1 MDKKKVLAVDDD
13 LNLRTFY
20 EMVLEDSGFEVKT
33 AEDGLFGTAACQN
46 WKPDLLIL
54 DWDMPGGG
62 GKRVFQSIRE
72 LLKIPVPVLFITGT
86 SEDLSVD
93 LTLEKVLV
101 LKKPIEVE
109 RLISAVNFLLR

>member
-1 MDKKKVLAVDDD
+1 MDKKKILAVDDD
-13 LNLRTFY
+13 PNLRSFY
-20 EMVLEDSGFEVKT
+20 GLVLEDYGFEVKT

-93 LTLEKVLV
+93 LTAERVSV
-101 LKKPIEVE
+101 LKKPVEVE
-109 RLISAVNFLLR
+109 RLIAAINFLLR